1 MPSKLIMTFVLTLF
15 LNYLSFSELL
25 FDPPNAAIYEPRIGS
40 SFQIDSKEL
49 RLDIGTSVDLK
60 RFDLAENK
68 KLSVGA
74 DFFTYSRLRR
84 ETNFKFPV
92 ETADYYF
99 GANAAF
105 IGDLGGSRVQSRLR
119 IAHISS
125 HLVDGYSEDSEFWF
139 EPFVYSR
146 EFVDFLAAVSVFEG
160 FKNRAYLGG
169 TYIFSTTPDDFD
181 RIIPQAGFDFE
192 YPIWKSLSFS
202 AGYDFRL
209 VGAAGRSIGA
219 NNLEGAILWRTS
231 DYAGIALNVN
241 YYSGTSIHGMFY
253 KCRDSYMAVGFR
265 ILFY

>member
-1 MPSKLIMTFVLTLF
+1 MSSKPILTFALFVFLPYLT
-15 LNYLSFSELL
+15 FSELL
-25 FDPPNAAIYEPRIGS
+25 FEPPTAGIYEPRIGS
-40 SFQIDSKEL
+40 SFQLDSKEL

-60 RFDLAENK
+60 RLDFDEDG

-84 ETNFKFPV
+84 ESNFKFPV

-99 GANAAF
+99 GANAAYV
-105 IGDLGGSRVQSRLR
+105 GKLGGSRIQSRLR

-146 EFVDFLAAVSVFEG
+146 EFVDFLAAITVLDGFE
-160 FKNRAYLGG
+160 NRVYLGG
-169 TYIFSTTPDDFD
+169 TYIFSTAPDDFD
-181 RIIPQAGFDFE
+181 PVVPQAGFDFE
-192 YPIWKSLSFS
+192 YPIWKSINIA

-209 VGAAGRSIGA
+209 VGAAGRSIGTSA
-219 NNLEGAILWRTS
+219 LEGGILWRTS
-231 DYAGIALNVN
+231 DFAGIAFNVN
-241 YYSGTSIHGMFY
+241 YYSGASMHGMFY
-253 KCRDSYMAVGFR
+253 KCRDSFTSVGFR